1 MKFVLEHLTLDL
13 MLLLL
18 HIPRYLSYM
27 SATFLSFL
35 KATTTR
41 NPTFFVFCCCCGFCC
56 CCVCCV
62 FFWVGVTCHF
72 FCFADW
78 VLAKFTRR
86 DAWYVS
92 KTCLFICKYI
102 FVLFYILG
110 PAWLCL
116 HCFYVFSFSI
126 NLLAH
131 CGWKTHQTLFCA
143 NNSGLEISPCSFRY
157 FSTVHLQ

>member
-1 MKFVLEHLTLDL
+1 MCALNLFWNTLHVTHL
-13 MLLLL
+13 MLLLF
-18 HIPRYLSYM
+18 HMSRYLLYM

-35 KATTTR
+35 KAKTTTR
-41 NPTFFVFCCCCGFCC
+41 NSAFFMFL
-56 CCVCCV
+56 CVLC
-62 FFWVGVTCHF
+62 FFWQYLSFSLLCRLGIGKIH
-72 FCFADW
+72 
-78 VLAKFTRR
+78 KERR
-86 DAWYVS
+86 LVCIKNMS
-92 KTCLFICKYI
+92 FHLYI
-102 FVLFYILG
+102 VVLFYILG
-110 PAWLCL
+110 PVWLCL